1 MSQAGAV
8 AVGAALALACVH
20 KNQPVPPSPPGP
32 AALRGSGSAMVG
44 GCTIGA
50 NAVVQGAAG
59 GIGREVVKKLF
70 EHGVRTVIGVDLR
83 LAGKCVW
90 AALPPPTHT
99 THLLIQH

>member
-20 KNQPVPPSPPGP
+20 KNQPPPSPPGP

-90 AALPPPTHT
+90 AALPPTTT